1 MMKKNWN
8 EKEIKELKSLYPVMN
23 TGKLALHFGHPLSS
37 VYAKAHALGL
47 RKSEEFLRSPGS
59 GRFSNTRLIEGGIRT
74 RFKKGHIPANKGKRM
89 SEYMSAESI
98 EKSKATRFRKGHIP
112 ANHKPVGYERT
123 TRDGYIEV
131 KVAEPNVFRLKH
143 RLIWEHHHG
152 KIPPGHN
159 VQFRDGNRG
168 NTSIGNLYLISRSH
182 QLKSENSMYARFP
195 KEVQGLIKLK
205 GALSRQINKINKK

>member
-47 RKSEEFLRSPGS
+47 RKSEEFFRSPES

-98 EKSKATRFRKGHIP
+98 EKSKATRRS
-112 ANHKPVGYERT
+112 E
-123 TRDGYIEV
+123 
-131 KVAEPNVFRLKH
+131 
-143 RLIWEHHHG
+143 EH
-152 KIPPGHN
+152 
-159 VQFRDGNRG
+159 
-168 NTSIGNLYLISRSH
+168 TSEL
-182 QLKSENSMYARFP
+182 Q
-195 KEVQGLIKLK
+195 
-205 GALSRQINKINKK
+205 SRQYLVCRLLLEKKNNTRHHTVSISQP